1 MKIWHGYGSEHSYRL
16 VLIGHFQSEEA
27 AAEVEGQIARL
38 QEEVPGFPEAD
49 WETRTGRFSDEL
61 LNLLEEIKVWDLSR
75 AEIQAMLYDF
85 SVERDGM
92 QIRITGDDGDIQGFV
107 KMMIGRSARVEIY
120 SAHDWTDEGEPVVRE
135 TEEPDEA
142 EAEAGEAGTEV
153 PGED

>member
-1 MKIWHGYGSEHSYRL
+1 L

-38 QEEVPGFPEAD
+38 QEEVAGFPEAD

-107 KMMIGRSARVEIY
+107 KLMIGRSARVEIY

-135 TEEPDEA
+135 AEEPGEA